1 MVNSGMVDRGMAKAS
16 WDVVIIGAGV
26 SGLAAASELRKSGL
40 SVLILEAR
48 DRVGGRAW
56 TRHEP
61 DLSAPIEL
69 GAEFIHGRVPET
81 FELLHEVGKAALDTS
96 GAHWTLRDGKLLQN
110 TEDLF
115 GHIQNA
121 LERSKILQQP
131 DISFQAWLNRSD
143 QYGLS
148 PDAAAMAKT
157 FVEGFDAADP
167 TRVSTHFIAKEWGA
181 GGMLDSPQ
189 FRPLGG
195 YSSVLAALAG
205 SLDRENIRLQLQ
217 TIVREIRWERGSVQI
232 EATFLDQPFSVQAT
246 CVIVTLPLGV
256 LQAPADAPGAVRF
269 TPQLDAKKKALQGLE
284 FGPVLK
290 LSLRFRK
297 AFWDELDGGKYQD
310 AAFFHS
316 PETAFPT
323 FWTSL
328 PLRAP
333 LLTAW
338 IAGPKAAR
346 LSKTEMPHIVDQ
358 ALQSLSVVFGGRAQ
372 SAFELEAAYLHN
384 WQTDPFARGAYSYI
398 AVGGSDAR
406 SALAAPLEDT
416 LFFAGEATDTQ
427 EEAATVTGA
436 LQSGD
441 RAAREVIERFRYQ
454 PPCHPHPS
462 PAATSS

>member
-1 MVNSGMVDRGMAKAS
+1 MAKAS

-48 DRVGGRAW
+48 DHVGGRAW

-81 FELLHEVGKAALDTS
+81 FELLREVGKAALDTS
-96 GAHWTLRDGKLLQN
+96 GAHWTLRDGKLVQN

-115 GHIQNA
+115 GEIQEA
-121 LERSKILQQP
+121 LERSKVLEQP
-131 DISFQAWLNRSD
+131 DVSFATWLSHSGE
-143 QYGLS
+143 YGLS
-148 PDAAAMAKT
+148 PDAAAMAKA
-157 FVEGFDAADP
+157 FAEGFDAADP
-167 TRVSTHFIAKEWGA
+167 DRVSAHFIAKEWGS

-205 SLDRENIRLQLQ
+205 ALDRESIRLQLH
-217 TIVREIRWERGSVQI
+217 TIVSAIRWKRGSVEI
-232 EATFLDQPFSVQAT
+232 DATFLDQPFGVKAA
-246 CVIVTLPLGV
+246 CAIVTLPLGV

-269 TPQLDAKKKALQGLE
+269 VPGLDAKRKALEGLA

-290 LSLRFRK
+290 LSLRFRN
-297 AFWDELDGGKYQD
+297 AFWEDLDGGKYQG
-310 AAFFHS
+310 ASFFHS
-316 PETAFPT
+316 AATAFPT

-338 IAGPKAAR
+338 IGGPKAAR
-346 LSKTEMPHIVDQ
+346 LSSGEMPDIVRQ
-358 ALQSLSVVFGGRAQ
+358 ALESLSAIFGGRPPGE
-372 SAFELEAAYLHN
+372 FELEAAYLHN

-398 AVGGSDAR
+398 AVGGQDAR
-406 SALAAPLEDT
+406 RALATPLEDT
-416 LFFAGEATDTQ
+416 LFFAGEATDT
-427 EEAATVTGA
+427 EDEAATVTGA
-436 LQSGD
+436 LQSGA
-441 RAAREVIERFRYQ
+441 RAAREVTRRFKGIGG
-454 PPCHPHPS
+454 
-462 PAATSS
+462 

>member
-1 MVNSGMVDRGMAKAS
+1 MVNSDMANAS

-96 GAHWTLRDGKLLQN
+96 GAHWTLRDGKLVQN

-115 GHIQNA
+115 ENIQNA
-121 LERSKILQQP
+121 LQRSKVLEHP
-131 DISFQAWLNRSD
+131 DISFQTWLNRSD

-148 PDAAAMAKT
+148 SDAAATAKM

-167 TRVSTHFIAKEWGA
+167 ARVSTHFVAKEWGA

-195 YSSVLAALAG
+195 YSSMLAALAG

-217 TIVREIRWERGSVQI
+217 TIVQEVRWKRGSAEI
-232 EATFLDQPFSVQAT
+232 DATFLDRPFSVQAT

-269 TPQLDAKKKALQGLE
+269 APPLNAKKTALEGLL

-297 AFWDELDGGKYQD
+297 AFWEELDGGRYQD

-316 PETAFPT
+316 ATTVFPT

-338 IAGPKAAR
+338 IAGPKAAC
-346 LSKTEMPHIVDQ
+346 LSTNETPHIVEQ
-358 ALQSLSVVFGGRAQ
+358 ALDSLSVVFGRRPR
-372 SAFELEAAYLHN
+372 SEFELEAAYLHN

-398 AVGGSDAR
+398 AVGGGDAR
-406 SALAAPLEDT
+406 TALAAPLEDT

-427 EEAATVTGA
+427 DEAATVTGA
-436 LQSGD
+436 LLSGE
-441 RAAREVIERFRYQ
+441 RAAREIIRRFKG
-454 PPCHPHPS
+454 
-462 PAATSS
+462 

>member
-1 MVNSGMVDRGMAKAS
+1 MNTS

-26 SGLAAASELRKSGL
+26 SGLSAACELRKSGL
-40 SVLILEAR
+40 SILVLEAR
-48 DRVGGRAW
+48 DHIGGRAW

-61 DLSAPIEL
+61 GLSAPIEL

-96 GAHWTLRDGKLLQN
+96 GAHWTLRGGTLVQN

-115 GHIQNA
+115 GDIQNA
-121 LERSKILQQP
+121 LARSKILEQP
-131 DISFQAWLNRSD
+131 DISFQSWLDRSA

-148 PDAAAMAKT
+148 KEAASMAKT

-167 TRVSTHFIAKEWGA
+167 ERVSAHFVAREWGE

-195 YSSVLAALAG
+195 YSSVLSALAG
-205 SLDRENIRLQLQ
+205 SLERDNIRLQLQ
-217 TIVREIRWERGSVQI
+217 TVVKEVRWQRGSVEI
-232 EATFLDQPFSVQAT
+232 DVTRFDQTSTLQAT
-246 CVIVTLPLGV
+246 SVIVTLPLGV
-256 LQAPADAPGAVRF
+256 LKAGDVRF
-269 TPQLDAKKKALQGLE
+269 TPALDSKQPALAGLM

-297 AFWDELDGGKYQD
+297 AFWEELDGGKYAG

-316 PETAFPT
+316 ADTAFPT

-333 LLTAW
+333 LMTAW
-338 IAGPKAAR
+338 IAGPKAAQ
-346 LSKTEMPHIVDQ
+346 LSTREMPHIVGK
-358 ALQSLSVVFGGRAQ
+358 ALESLSTVFQIKAQ
-372 SAFELEAAYLHN
+372 SDLELEGAYLHN

-398 AVGGSDAR
+398 GVGGSSAR
-406 SALAAPLEDT
+406 SILAAPLENT
-416 LFFAGEATDTQ
+416 LFFAGEATD
-427 EEAATVTGA
+427 EDEAATVTGA
-436 LQSGD
+436 LQSG
-441 RAAREVIERFRYQ
+441 ARVAQEIIKRF
-454 PPCHPHPS
+454 HHG
-462 PAATSS
+462 

>member
-1 MVNSGMVDRGMAKAS
+1 MANAS

-26 SGLAAASELRKSGL
+26 SGIAAASELRKSGL

-48 DRVGGRAW
+48 DHVGGRAW

-81 FELLHEVGKAALDTS
+81 FELLREVGKAALDTS
-96 GAHWTLRDGKLLQN
+96 GAHWRLRDGKLVQN

-115 GHIQNA
+115 GSIQVA
-121 LERSKILQQP
+121 LERSNVLKQP
-131 DISFQAWLNRSD
+131 DISFDTWLSRSGE
-143 QYGLS
+143 YGLS
-148 PDAAAMAKT
+148 PEAAAMARA

-167 TRVSTHFIAKEWGA
+167 ARVSAHFIAKEWGS

-205 SLDRENIRLQLQ
+205 ALDRENIRLQLQ
-217 TIVREIRWERGSVQI
+217 TVVREVRWRRGSVEI
-232 EATFLDQPFSVQAT
+232 DAAFLDQPFSVQAT
-246 CVIVTLPLGV
+246 CAIVTLPLGV
-256 LQAPADAPGAVRF
+256 LQAPAGATGTVRF
-269 TPQLDAKKKALQGLE
+269 VPGLDTKREALQQLV

-290 LSLRFRK
+290 LSLRFRT
-297 AFWDELDGGKYQD
+297 AFWEKLDGGRYED

-316 PETAFPT
+316 AASAFPT

-346 LSKTEMPHIVDQ
+346 LSMYEMPEIVRQ
-358 ALQSLSVVFGGRAQ
+358 ALDSLSTVFGGRPQ
-372 SAFELEAAYLHN
+372 SEFELEAAYLHN
-384 WQTDPFARGAYSYI
+384 WQTDPFSRGAYSYI
-398 AVGGSDAR
+398 AVGGGDAR
-406 SALAAPLEDT
+406 RTLAEPLEGT
-416 LFFAGEATDTQ
+416 LFFAGEATDT
-427 EEAATVTGA
+427 EGEAATVTGA
-436 LQSGD
+436 LQSGA
-441 RAAREVIERFRYQ
+441 RAAREVAERLTRD
-454 PPCHPHPS
+454 
-462 PAATSS
+462 

>member
-1 MVNSGMVDRGMAKAS
+1 MVKRDMAKAS

-26 SGLAAASELRKSGL
+26 SGLSAASELRKSGL
-40 SVLILEAR
+40 SILILEAR
-48 DRVGGRAW
+48 DRVGGRAY
-56 TRHEP
+56 TRNEP

-96 GAHWTLRDGKLLQN
+96 GAHWTLRDGKLVQN

-115 GHIQNA
+115 GDIQNA
-121 LERSKILQQP
+121 LERSKILQQE
-131 DISFQAWLNRSD
+131 DISFQSWLEASD

-148 PDAAAMAKT
+148 AEAAQMART

-167 TRVSTHFIAKEWGA
+167 ARVSAHFVAKEWGA

-205 SLDRENIRLQLQ
+205 SLDRENMRLQLQ
-217 TIVREIRWERGSVQI
+217 TVVKEIRWQRGAVEI
-232 EATFLDQPFSVQAT
+232 DATRFNEPLSIKAT
-246 CVIVTLPLGV
+246 CAIVTLPLGV
-256 LQAPADAPGAVRF
+256 LQAPVDAPGAVRF
-269 TPQLDAKKKALQGLE
+269 TPGLDSKSRALQGLA

-290 LSLRFRK
+290 LSLRFRT
-297 AFWDELDGGKYQD
+297 AFWEQLDGGKYAA

-316 PETAFPT
+316 PTTAFPT

-328 PLRAP
+328 RLRAP

-338 IAGPKAAR
+338 VAGPKAAR
-346 LSKTEMPHIVDQ
+346 LSTTELPHIVEQ
-358 ALQSLSVVFGGRAQ
+358 AMQSLSILFGGRPP
-372 SAFELEAAYLHN
+372 SELELEAAYLHN
-384 WQTDPFARGAYSYI
+384 WQTDPFARGAYSYLV
-398 AVGGSDAR
+398 AGGSNAR
-406 SALAAPLEDT
+406 NVLAAPIEDT

-427 EEAATVTGA
+427 DEAATVAGA
-436 LQSGD
+436 LLSGA
-441 RAAREVIERFRYQ
+441 RAAREVTKR
-454 PPCHPHPS
+454 S
-462 PAATSS
+462 G

>member
-1 MVNSGMVDRGMAKAS
+1 MANAS

-56 TRHEP
+56 TRCEP

-69 GAEFIHGRVPET
+69 GAEFIHGRIPET

-96 GAHWTLRDGKLLQN
+96 GAHWTLRDGKLVQN
-110 TEDLF
+110 TEDLLSD
-115 GHIQNA
+115 IQNA
-121 LERSKILQQP
+121 LARSKILQQP

-148 PDAAAMAKT
+148 SDAAAMAKT

-167 TRVSTHFIAKEWGA
+167 ARVSTHFVAKEWGA

-195 YSSVLAALAG
+195 YSSVLGALAG

-217 TIVREIRWERGSVQI
+217 TVVHEVRWRRGSAQI
-232 EATFLDQPFSVQAT
+232 DATFLDQPFSVQAP

-256 LQAPADAPGAVRF
+256 LQAPADTLGAVRF
-269 TPQLDAKKKALQGLE
+269 VPQLDAKQKALEGLAS
-284 FGPVLK
+284 GPVLK
-290 LSLRFRK
+290 LSLRFRR
-297 AFWDELDGGKYQD
+297 AFWEELDGGAYLS
-310 AAFFHS
+310 AAFFHAAT
-316 PETAFPT
+316 TAFPT

-346 LSKTEMPHIVDQ
+346 LSTAEMPHIVEQ
-358 ALQSLSVVFGGRAQ
+358 ALESLSVVFGGRSRSEFQ
-372 SAFELEAAYLHN
+372 LESAYLHN
-384 WQTDPFARGAYSYI
+384 WQTDPFARGAYSYP
-398 AVGGSDAR
+398 AVGGSGAR
-406 SALAAPLEDT
+406 SALAAPLQDT

-427 EEAATVTGA
+427 DGAATVTGA

-441 RAAREVIERFRYQ
+441 RAAREVIERFKG
-454 PPCHPHPS
+454 
-462 PAATSS
+462 

>member
-1 MVNSGMVDRGMAKAS
+1 MANAS

-40 SVLILEAR
+40 SVLTLEAR
-48 DRVGGRAW
+48 DHVGGRAW

-81 FELLHEVGKAALDTS
+81 FELLREVGKAALDAS
-96 GAHWTLRDGKLLQN
+96 GAHWTHRDGKLVQN

-115 GHIQNA
+115 GDIQTA
-121 LERSKILQQP
+121 LERSNVLKQP
-131 DISFQAWLNRSD
+131 DISFETWLSRSG

-148 PDAAAMAKT
+148 PEAAAMAKA

-167 TRVSTHFIAKEWGA
+167 ARVSTHFIAKEWGS

-217 TIVREIRWERGSVQI
+217 TVVREIRWQRGSVEI
-232 EATFLDQPFSVQAT
+232 DATFLEQPFSIKAA
-246 CVIVTLPLGV
+246 CAIVTLPLGV
-256 LQAPADAPGAVRF
+256 LQAPADAAGTVRF
-269 TPQLDAKKKALQGLE
+269 VPGLDAKREALAGLG

-290 LSLRFRK
+290 LTLRFRK
-297 AFWDELDGGKYQD
+297 AFWEELEGGKYQD
-310 AAFFHS
+310 ASFFHS
-316 PETAFPT
+316 ATTAFPT

-333 LLTAW
+333 VLTAW
-338 IAGPKAAR
+338 IGGPKAAR
-346 LSKTEMPHIVDQ
+346 LSSAEMPDIARQ
-358 ALQSLSVVFGGRAQ
+358 ALESLAAIFGGRPQ
-372 SAFELEAAYLHN
+372 SEFELEAAYLHN
-384 WQTDPFARGAYSYI
+384 WQTDPYSRGAYSYI

-406 SALAAPLEDT
+406 RSLAAPLDDT
-416 LFFAGEATDTQ
+416 LFFAGEATDT
-427 EEAATVTGA
+427 EDEAATVTGA
-436 LQSGD
+436 LQSGA
-441 RAAREVIERFRYQ
+441 RAAREVIQRF
-454 PPCHPHPS
+454 
-462 PAATSS
+462 AAKRVEGTGGES

>member
-1 MVNSGMVDRGMAKAS
+1 MANAS

-48 DRVGGRAW
+48 DHVGGRAW

-81 FELLHEVGKAALDTS
+81 FELLREVGKAALDTS
-96 GAHWTLRDGKLLQN
+96 GAHWTLRDGKLVQN

-115 GHIQNA
+115 GAIQVA
-121 LERSKILQQP
+121 LERSNVLKEP
-131 DISFQAWLNRSD
+131 DISFETWLSRSGE
-143 QYGLS
+143 YGLS
-148 PDAAAMAKT
+148 PEAATMARA

-167 TRVSTHFIAKEWGA
+167 ARVSAHFIAREWGA

-189 FRPLGG
+189 SRPLGG

-205 SLDRENIRLQLQ
+205 ALDRQHIRLQLQ
-217 TIVREIRWERGSVQI
+217 TVVREVRWQRGSVEI
-232 EATFLDQPFSVQAT
+232 DAIFLDQPFSVRAS
-246 CVIVTLPLGV
+246 CAIVTLPLGV
-256 LQAPADAPGAVRF
+256 LQAPAEAPGAVRF
-269 TPQLDAKKKALQGLE
+269 VPGLDTKREALERLF

-290 LSLRFRK
+290 LSLRFRT
-297 AFWDELDGGKYQD
+297 AFWEELDGGKYQG
-310 AAFFHS
+310 ASFFHS
-316 PETAFPT
+316 AATAFPT

-346 LSKTEMPHIVDQ
+346 LSMYEMPDIVRQ
-358 ALQSLSVVFGGRAQ
+358 ALESLSAVFGGRPQ
-372 SAFELEAAYLHN
+372 SEFELEAAYLHN

-398 AVGGSDAR
+398 GVGGGDAR
-406 SALAAPLEDT
+406 RTLAEPLEGT
-416 LFFAGEATDTQ
+416 LFFAGEATDT
-427 EEAATVTGA
+427 EDEAATVTGA
-436 LQSGD
+436 LQSGE
-441 RAAREVIERFRYQ
+441 RAAREVAERLTTRK
-454 PPCHPHPS
+454 
-462 PAATSS
+462 AKGAR

>member
-1 MVNSGMVDRGMAKAS
+1 MANAS

-26 SGLAAASELRKSGL
+26 SGIAAASELRKSGL

-48 DRVGGRAW
+48 DHVGGRAW

-81 FELLHEVGKAALDTS
+81 FELLREVGKAALDTS
-96 GAHWTLRDGKLLQN
+96 GAHWRLRDGKLVQN

-115 GHIQNA
+115 GSIQVA
-121 LERSKILQQP
+121 LERSNVLKQP
-131 DISFQAWLNRSD
+131 DISFDTWLSRSGE
-143 QYGLS
+143 YGLS
-148 PDAAAMAKT
+148 PEAAAMARA

-167 TRVSTHFIAKEWGA
+167 ARVSAHFIAKEWGS

-205 SLDRENIRLQLQ
+205 ALDRESIRLQLQ
-217 TIVREIRWERGSVQI
+217 TVVREVRWRRGSVEI
-232 EATFLDQPFSVQAT
+232 DAAFLDQPFSVQAT
-246 CVIVTLPLGV
+246 CAIVTLPLGV
-256 LQAPADAPGAVRF
+256 LQAPVGASGTVRF
-269 TPQLDAKKKALQGLE
+269 VPGLDTKREALQQLV

-290 LSLRFRK
+290 LSLRFRT
-297 AFWDELDGGKYQD
+297 AFWEKLDGGRYED

-316 PETAFPT
+316 AATAFPT
-323 FWTSL
+323 FWTAL

-346 LSKTEMPHIVDQ
+346 LSMYEMPEIVRQ
-358 ALQSLSVVFGGRAQ
+358 ALDSLSTVFGGRPP
-372 SAFELEAAYLHN
+372 SEFELEAAYLHN
-384 WQTDPFARGAYSYI
+384 WQTDPFSRGAYSYI
-398 AVGGSDAR
+398 AVGGGDAR
-406 SALAAPLEDT
+406 RTLAEPLEGT
-416 LFFAGEATDTQ
+416 LFFAGEATDT
-427 EEAATVTGA
+427 EGEAATVTGA
-436 LQSGD
+436 LQSGA
-441 RAAREVIERFRYQ
+441 RAAREVAERLTRD
-454 PPCHPHPS
+454 
-462 PAATSS
+462 